1 MGGEGV
7 EVDGRE
13 EEECRNKESRERE
26 VGREC
31 LRNNNTIFSLVHS
44 ITVESSRNSQVHRQ
58 AKGEV
63 RG

>member
-1 MGGEGV
+1 MN
-7 EVDGRE
+7 GRE

-26 VGREC
+26 EGRER

-58 AKGEV
+58 TKSEV